1 MCTAQTAKRRRR
13 QMKLDKRYGGARKDA
28 SVRARRNAELIRK
41 EKERQA
47 RMGQSN
53 KSNKSNKK

>member
-1 MCTAQTAKRRRR
+1 
-13 QMKLDKRYGGARKDA
+13 MKLDKRYGGARKDA